1 MTNVIK
7 IYFSPSGTT
16 KQVVNQIAGNF
27 ESSQEEYDLL
37 NFDSDKEFGEDDLV
51 IIGLP
56 IFAGRLPKTASER
69 LSKIKGNNTPA
80 IAIANYGNA
89 NVGDALLELGEIL
102 TENNFN
108 IIGAGTTVSH
118 HSIFSNVAVG
128 RPDASDIEKIDEF
141 AKSCKSKLE
150 SGKTASIEIPGEKQG
165 IELKQL
171 PFVVSCDETLCA
183 FCYDCVTVCPEKAI
197 PDDDPIDTDLDLCSR
212 CTACISICP
221 EDARSFSG
229 EAFEA
234 KKPAFEEANSE
245 RKECEFIL

>member
-37 NFDSDKEFGEDDLV
+37 NFDSDKEFGEDELV

-102 TENNFN
+102 TENNFS

-141 AKSCKSKLE
+141 AKRCKSKLE

>member
-1 MTNVIK
+1 MSIVEIF
-7 IYFSPSGTT
+7 FSPSGTSQ
-16 KQVVNQIAGNF
+16 KVADQIAGNF
-27 ESSQEEYDLL
+27 SQEKENCNLL
-37 NFDSDKEFGEDDLV
+37 IFNDKKELKADDV
-51 IIGLP
+51 AIVVMP
-56 IFAGRLPKTASER
+56 VFAGRIPKTASER

-102 TENNFN
+102 TENNFS